1 MIDSLKF
8 QNISKKGFTLFEVL
22 ISLVILGVVLT
33 SVSKIFVK
41 NDDIEIYYEL
51 QKIENTY
58 IETKTIQNSENIKLK
73 HNN

>member
-1 MIDSLKF
+1 MIDSLKSH
-8 QNISKKGFTLFEVL
+8 NISKKGFTLFEVL

-33 SVSKIFVK
+33 SVSKIFVN